1 MHSSRKIERASY
13 DSVAFRYVVVN
24 TRPDHD
30 TLDAFRR
37 RFLKEVDSLFVPVPV
52 QVLMLEMKL
61 LKLGYPY

>member
-1 MHSSRKIERASY
+1 M
-13 DSVAFRYVVVN
+13 VVN

-37 RFLKEVDSLFVPVPV
+37 RFLKEVESLFVPVPVPV